1 MKMIIKEEDMREKG
15 LLKNKVMEEK
25 KKNIQN
31 IKEFEKAMIKGL
43 LRKNTKV
50 KNLKFPIM
58 TAIRFTAIYL

>member
-15 LLKNKVMEEK
+15 PLKIKVMEEK

-31 IKEFEKAMIKGL
+31 IKEFEKAMTKVL

>member
-15 LLKNKVMEEK
+15 PLKNKVMEEK

-31 IKEFEKAMIKGL
+31 IKEFEKAMTKDL

-58 TAIRFTAIYL
+58 IAIRFTAIYL

>member
-15 LLKNKVMEEK
+15 PQKIKVMEEK

-58 TAIRFTAIYL
+58 IAIRFTAIYL

>member
-15 LLKNKVMEEK
+15 PLKNKVMEEK

>member
-43 LRKNTKV
+43 LRKNKKV

>member
-1 MKMIIKEEDMREKG
+1 MKMIIKEEDMKEKG
-15 LLKNKVMEEK
+15 PLKNKVMEEK

-43 LRKNTKV
+43 LRKNKKV

>member
-1 MKMIIKEEDMREKG
+1 MNMIIKEEDMREKG
-15 LLKNKVMEEK
+15 PQKNKVMEEK

>member
-15 LLKNKVMEEK
+15 PLKNKVMEEK

-58 TAIRFTAIYL
+58 IAIRFTAIYL

>member
-15 LLKNKVMEEK
+15 PQKIKVMEEK

-43 LRKNTKV
+43 LRKNKKV

>member
-15 LLKNKVMEEK
+15 PQKIKVMEEK

>member
-15 LLKNKVMEEK
+15 PLKIKVMEEK

>member
-1 MKMIIKEEDMREKG
+1 MIIKEEDMREKG
-15 LLKNKVMEEK
+15 PLKIKVMEEK

>member
-1 MKMIIKEEDMREKG
+1 MKMIIKEEDMKEKG
-15 LLKNKVMEEK
+15 PLKNKVMEEK

-43 LRKNTKV
+43 LSKNTKV